1 MIKSYSKKIFA
12 LIGIVSIISSSA
24 NAIHPTAPSSSPL
37 TQNFS
42 NSTVTPIVDNA
53 TTVST
58 ITVSGANPYLWDLD
72 LNTFIDHTFS
82 ADLDITLT
90 SPAGTTVTIT
100 TDNGAGNDNVF
111 AGTLWDNSAN
121 PGGPQ
126 PYSTNNGMVTD
137 NVYADLTLA
146 SPLTAEESL
155 GAFKGE
161 DPNGDWTL
169 TISDDLAGETGTLN
183 SWSLDIN
190 SLPTTPISVQQ
201 TFTDSPA
208 LAIPAGPAV
217 VSDTITVSGL
227 TDIICDLDVFT
238 EITHTFSADMDIS
251 LTSPAGTSVT
261 LTTDNGAGNDNTFNG
276 TVWDDSANLAGTVPY
291 TTNNGLVTDHAYVNL
306 TTASPLVPEEALA
319 AFDGE
324 DPNGDWTLTISDDLA
339 GDSGTLANWE
349 LRFTTCAEPTPTPT
363 STPTSTATSTATNT
377 PTSTPT
383 STFTATPTPTAT
395 NAGTVAPVN
404 TPTPAASASPSQTV
418 APTSTPEDTLT
429 YQLTQRSTGSG
440 THSAPE
446 ISLVRQTRSNVTLRS
461 CFDFNKLLPKTA
473 NVFMILKAKGAKT
486 ETRKRLRRSNSCQNV
501 NITRAGTYELYFM
514 QTRFQQSNVLS
525 KKAVFKVS

>member
-1 MIKSYSKKIFA
+1 MIKSYSKIIFA
-12 LIGIVSIISSSA
+12 LIGFVSIISSSA

-37 TQNFS
+37 VQSFS
-42 NSTVTPIVDNA
+42 DSTVTPIVDLA

-72 LNTFIDHTFS
+72 LNTFIDHTFA

-121 PGGPQ
+121 PSGVL
-126 PYSTNNGMVTD
+126 PYTTNNGIVTD
-137 NVYADLTLA
+137 NAYVNLTLA
-146 SPLTAEESL
+146 SPLTPEESF

-161 DPNGDWTL
+161 DPNGVWTL
-169 TISDDLAGETGTLN
+169 TISDDLASETGTLN
-183 SWSLDIN
+183 SWSLDIITI
-190 SLPTTPISVQQ
+190 PTTPIGATQ
-201 TFTDSPA
+201 TFTNAPA
-208 LAIPAGPAV
+208 LGIPTGPAV
-217 VSDTITVSGL
+217 VTDVISVSGL
-227 TDIICDLDVFT
+227 SNIICDLDVYT

-251 LTSPAGTSVT
+251 LTSPSGTTIT

-276 TVWDDSANLAGTVPY
+276 TVWDDSANLGGTVPY
-291 TTNNGLVTDHAYVNL
+291 TTNNGLVTDHVYANL
-306 TTASPLVPEEALA
+306 TAANPLVPEEALA

-324 DPNGDWTLTISDDLA
+324 DPNGNWTMTISDDLA
-339 GDSGTLANWE
+339 GDGGILANWE

-363 STPTSTATSTATNT
+363 NTPTSTATSTATST

-383 STFTATPTPTAT
+383 STFTTTPTPTSTAT
-395 NAGTVAPVN
+395 TATN
-404 TPTPAASASPSQTV
+404 TPTPVASASPSQTV

-429 YQLTQRSTGSG
+429 YKLTHKSIGGG
-440 THSAPE
+440 THSAPD
-446 ISLVRQTRSNVTLRS
+446 ISLVRQTRSNVTLRT
-461 CFDFNKLLPKTA
+461 CFDFNRLLPKTA

-486 ETRKRLRRSNSCQNV
+486 ETRTRLRRNNSCQNV
-501 NITRAGTYELYFM
+501 NINRSGTYEMYFM
-514 QTRFQQSNVLS
+514 QTRYQQTNVLS